1 MARKSK
7 QADDAIGA
15 SGDSESLD
23 AKLKRYEAIFEELTR
38 FTDVINEQEDPIDE
52 AKREVER
59 IKDELEQA
67 KADLKALEEMRDG
80 AKHNLFRFLSPVGG
94 EFMPLFDR
102 MAEADEVVHGLN
114 SRDWRADPVA
124 SIGISLLSLK
134 ALTEHDIVL
143 VGQLQDAV
151 LANPRDW
158 ATSISGLN
166 LGQAAAITD
175 ALNNFIFTRTMK
187 K

>member
-1 MARKSK
+1 LARKAK
-7 QADDAIGA
+7 QNEEAADATGA
-15 SGDSESLD
+15 NESTEQ
-23 AKLKRYEAIFEELTR
+23 KLKRYETIFEELTR
-38 FTDVINEQEDPIDE
+38 FTSVIKDQEDPIDE

-59 IKDELEQA
+59 IKEELEQA

-102 MAEADEVVHGLN
+102 MEPADEVLHGLN
-114 SRDWRADPVA
+114 SKDWRAEPVA
-124 SIGISLLSLK
+124 AIGISLLSLK
-134 ALTEHDIVL
+134 ALTDHDIVL

-151 LANPRDW
+151 LADAKDW
-158 ATSISGLN
+158 FSTLSPLN
-166 LGQAAAITD
+166 AGQAAAIVD